1 MTNTRQRVYGAGVCR
16 PGGSDRQPGFQ
27 SGFLVGDNRLL
38 QRLRIHPVVGVNA
51 HASLETV
58 IQSGDMQ
65 GFIDTMMS
73 LLGDIDDCLASVFA
87 MNSESVAGG
96 DYGRQ
101 VCEAP
106 PRSQVSG

>member
-1 MTNTRQRVYGAGVCR
+1 MPCKTALPSGHKTN
-16 PGGSDRQPGFQ
+16 SQPGFQ
-27 SGFLVGDNRLL
+27 SGFPVGDNRLL

-65 GFIDTMMS
+65 RFIDTMMS
-73 LLGDIDDCLASVFA
+73 LFSDIDDGLASSFA

-96 DYGRQ
+96 DYSRQ

-106 PRSQVSG
+106 SRGQVSG

>member
-1 MTNTRQRVYGAGVCR
+1 MTDMRQRVYCASIGR
-16 PGGSDRQPGFQ
+16 PGGSDDQPGFQ
-27 SGFLVGDNRLL
+27 SGFLVGDDRLL
-38 QRLRIHPVVGVNA
+38 KRLRIHPVVFVNA

-65 GFIDTMMS
+65 RFIDTMMS
-73 LLGDIDDCLASVFA
+73 LLGDIDDSLGSVLA
-87 MNSESVAGG
+87 MNSESVAGS

-106 PRSQVSG
+106 S

>member
-1 MTNTRQRVYGAGVCR
+1 MTNAWQRVHGAGVGR
-16 PGGSDRQPGFQ
+16 PGGSDSQPGFQ
-27 SGFLVGDNRLL
+27 SGFPVGDNRLL
-38 QRLRIHPVVGVNA
+38 QRLRIHPVVCVNA
-51 HASLETV
+51 HAPLGTV

-73 LLGDIDDCLASVFA
+73 LLGDIDDCLMSIFA

-101 VCEAP
+101 VCEAT
-106 PRSQVSG
+106 S